1 MAGYREA
8 FHVRDGAA
16 SRPDSEG
23 AKEGSMSHAI
33 EPESPAAE
41 GLLPGIAEK
50 IERARERARAAR
62 AGRPGYD
69 AEGNR
74 LPETDEERARRSES
88 FQRLLEEWGQQPTD
102 ESDTDE
108 VWAEIMR
115 GIDEERP
122 QRKLFEGYY

>member
-1 MAGYREA
+1 M
-8 FHVRDGAA
+8 DGSKGGLMTRAT
-16 SRPDSEG
+16 
-23 AKEGSMSHAI
+23 
-33 EPESPAAE
+33 EPETPAAE

-50 IERARERARAAR
+50 IEKAREMARAAR
-62 AGRPGYD
+62 AGKPGYD

-88 FQRLLEEWGQQPTD
+88 FQRLLQEWGQQPTD

-122 QRKLFEGYY
+122 HRKLFEGSY